1 MFGDNMHKFTIEI
14 VTEDN
19 VSREEVMEELK
30 LVLAGKLRSRYDES
44 DVVIYD
50 DDPDNTD
57 EGDSEVE

>member
-1 MFGDNMHKFTIEI
+1 MHKFTIEI